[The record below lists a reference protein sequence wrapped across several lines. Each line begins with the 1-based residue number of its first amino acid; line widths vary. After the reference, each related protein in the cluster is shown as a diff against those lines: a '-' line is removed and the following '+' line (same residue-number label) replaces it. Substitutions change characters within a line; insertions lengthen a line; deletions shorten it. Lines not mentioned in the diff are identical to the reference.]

1 MIQIILLVYVS
12 FSVPLAI
19 GFDLEYEPGS
29 PGWSFEL
36 FVDIYFIM
44 DIVMNFRTQFE
55 HENGYIVT
63 DTRAIA
69 INYMKGWQV

>member
-1 MIQIILLVYVS
+1 MIQIILLVYVI

-36 FVDIYFIM
+36 FVDLYFIM
-44 DIVMNFRTQFE
+44 DILMNF
-55 HENGYIVT
+55 
-63 DTRAIA
+63 
-69 INYMKGWQV
+69 